1 MRDVY
6 LVYYYIYS
14 PNSLFNQYL
23 IFISYVQTKLVR
35 FCRVINQVIRVMCC
49 MFSVSASVRPASA
62 CGVFQHSLTSHASSI
77 QRFCVCYTRKTIC
90 SPLSIAAQTSRRAAR
105 AVGHSRRMTDTTPLL
120 CCACVSPCIHP
131 RDRSSTPLLCAVFVC
146 SKRRRPRKGD
156 LKLDSLYVNIIIK
169 EEYYAHSN
177 TSSQPHPNRRIG
189 SSSGTPF
196 HSCCKF
202 YISLCYIYGSVV
214 ENTLR
219 YSVLLYL
226 LQTLGAEV
234 VAMERGFECQI
245 LEAPVVCYFQ
255 CLGRANSRIL

>member
-146 SKRRRPRKGD
+146 SKRRRPSLPTQRSRSGPSFLTGAIRAIGVTPSFLACHARACF
-156 LKLDSLYVNIIIK
+156 LKC
-169 EEYYAHSN
+169 
-177 TSSQPHPNRRIG
+177 P
-189 SSSGTPF
+189 
-196 HSCCKF
+196 
-202 YISLCYIYGSVV
+202 
-214 ENTLR
+214 
-219 YSVLLYL
+219 
-226 LQTLGAEV
+226 
-234 VAMERGFECQI
+234 M
-245 LEAPVVCYFQ
+245 
-255 CLGRANSRIL
+255 